1 MLTIRN
7 EQTEAF
13 AKSDE
18 EMLVEEVY
26 STLRDKYV
34 KEVEQIEDRELHE
47 RIRIAFF
54 CAKSYGLQWKSSLS
68 AFALWMILISPN
80 FDEHPRIKR
89 LLEYQDLIPDK
100 RIALVDGLVL
110 PEEWA
115 EAKAFSDESVWQQ
128 KRQLMEKQINLKF
141 LD

>member
-1 MLTIRN
+1 
-7 EQTEAF
+7 
-13 AKSDE
+13 
-18 EMLVEEVY
+18 
-26 STLRDKYV
+26 
-34 KEVEQIEDRELHE
+34 
-47 RIRIAFF
+47 
-54 CAKSYGLQWKSSLS
+54 
-68 AFALWMILISPN
+68 MILISPN